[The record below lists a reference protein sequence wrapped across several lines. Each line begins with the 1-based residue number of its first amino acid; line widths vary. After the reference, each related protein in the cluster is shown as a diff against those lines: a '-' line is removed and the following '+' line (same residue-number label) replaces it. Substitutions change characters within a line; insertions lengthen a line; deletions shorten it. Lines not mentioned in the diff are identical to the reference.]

1 MKTQFARLACCLAGV
16 MIWMTA
22 GSAWAQDYVDRYAL
36 AAGSAE
42 LDVGVQPQSYPNGV
56 IGAVMRRD
64 RLLRSELSKL
74 GTPLKTHAFKRGADM
89 LPLISDARLDAGL
102 IGDMP
107 TTIAAAVGK
116 VWIVGLAEVSQNAI
130 VTYGRSRVQDLAG
143 KRIGYV
149 PVSTAHSTLM
159 RGLASSKLGSADVKL
174 IPLTNAELPGALA
187 RKEIDAF
194 AGWEPAISMALG
206 ASAQSRIVFRGL
218 SVDYFVLSR
227 AFERASPEA
236 ARVLVA
242 GFALSIEWMRRSPKN
257 VEAAARWVLADSKEF
272 TGTATE
278 VPVSQVV
285 AITRSGI
292 LNVPSAP
299 VIVKTPGEQP
309 LKSEYDLLKSL
320 GKLPV
325 DERWDNVVSSF
336 QYDGL
341 RQVMAAPRQYAL
353 KSFDYDK

>member
-1 MKTQFARLACCLAGV
+1 MNTQFARLACLLASV
-16 MIWMTA
+16 MVFLAA
-22 GSAWAQDYVDRYAL
+22 GSAAAQDYVDRYAL
-36 AAGSAE
+36 APGSAE
-42 LDVGVQPQSYPNGV
+42 VDVGVQPQSYPNGV

-64 RLLRSELSKL
+64 RTLRRELSKL
-74 GTPLKTHAFKRGADM
+74 GSPLKTHAFQRGADM
-89 LPLISDARLDAGL
+89 LPLISDARLDAGQ

-107 TTIAAAVGK
+107 TTIAAAAGK
-116 VWIVGLAEVSQNAI
+116 VWIVGLVEVSQNAI
-130 VTYGRSRVQDLAG
+130 VTQGGSRVEDLAG

-159 RGLASSKLGSADVKL
+159 RGLASSRLGAADVKL
-174 IPLTNAELPGALA
+174 IPLANADLPQALA

-194 AGWEPAISMALG
+194 AGWEPAISLALA
-206 ASAQSRIVFRGL
+206 ASPKSRIVFRGL

-242 GFALSIEWMRRSPKN
+242 GFARSIEWMRRSPKN
-257 VEAAARWVLADSKEF
+257 VEAAARWVLADGKAFS
-272 TGTATE
+272 GTSAE

-299 VIVKTPGEQP
+299 VIVKTPGELP
-309 LKSEYDLLKSL
+309 LKAEYDLLKSL
-320 GKLPV
+320 AKLPAG
-325 DERWDNVVSSF
+325 EQWENVVSSF

-341 RQVMAAPRQYAL
+341 TQVMAAPRQYAL
-353 KSFDYDK
+353 RTFDYDQ